1 MTAEIVSVGTEL
13 LLGQIVD
20 THAPVMAQL
29 LASCGIACQRRAT
42 LGDNF
47 DRLVAG
53 LTESLARSDMLV
65 TIGGLGP
72 TQDDLTRDAIA
83 AALDDNLV
91 VEPRVEAALRKFF
104 ADRGVR
110 FAESNAKQ
118 AQRPESATLIDNPN
132 GTAPG
137 LLCQKNGKVVIALPG
152 PAGEFNPMAFGPVK
166 TFLET
171 VGGAGVILSR
181 SIRIDGVGES
191 AVEERVRHL
200 MDGENPTVA
209 PYVQM
214 YDVVLRVTA
223 RAASRDEAN
232 QLIDPVE
239 AKIRA
244 ILGDAVYG
252 IDATTFEESIV
263 RTLIERGKT
272 IAVAESITGGGIGA
286 RITSVAGSSQAFVG
300 GLIAY
305 SNQVKT
311 QVLGLPAELLATH
324 GPVSPEV
331 AIAMAES
338 ARTLFRADY
347 AIALTGNAG
356 PTVDVDNKAVGLT
369 YAAVAGP
376 NGTAVDEAKYRGI
389 REDVRRRATQLG
401 LRMLRRSLLES
412 S

>member
-1 MTAEIVSVGTEL
+1 MTCRDRLGLGRRL

-53 LTESLARSDMLV
+53 LKESLERADILV

-83 AALDDNLV
+83 AALGDKLV
-91 VEPRVEAALRKFF
+91 VEPEVEAALRRFF
-104 ADRGVR
+104 AERGVK

-118 AQRPESATLIDNPN
+118 AQRPESATLIENPN

-166 TFLET
+166 KFLET
-171 VGGAGVILSR
+171 VGGAGVIQSR
-181 SIRIDGVGES
+181 MLRIDGIGES

-214 YDVVLRVTA
+214 CTM
-223 RAASRDEAN
+223 
-232 QLIDPVE
+232 
-239 AKIRA
+239 
-244 ILGDAVYG
+244 
-252 IDATTFEESIV
+252 
-263 RTLIERGKT
+263 
-272 IAVAESITGGGIGA
+272 
-286 RITSVAGSSQAFVG
+286 SSCG
-300 GLIAY
+300 
-305 SNQVKT
+305 
-311 QVLGLPAELLATH
+311 
-324 GPVSPEV
+324 
-331 AIAMAES
+331 
-338 ARTLFRADY
+338 
-347 AIALTGNAG
+347 
-356 PTVDVDNKAVGLT
+356 
-369 YAAVAGP
+369 
-376 NGTAVDEAKYRGI
+376 
-389 REDVRRRATQLG
+389 
-401 LRMLRRSLLES
+401 
-412 S
+412 